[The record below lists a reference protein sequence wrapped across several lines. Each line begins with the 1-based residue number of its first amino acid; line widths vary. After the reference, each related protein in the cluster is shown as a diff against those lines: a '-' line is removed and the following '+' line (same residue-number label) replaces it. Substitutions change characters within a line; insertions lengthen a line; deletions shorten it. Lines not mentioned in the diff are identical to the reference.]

1 MVRLVPYNIS
11 KPRNRDMLVGTI
23 VKVIANYS
31 ETLDGQANLS
41 SLSAQ
46 DVLARK
52 IVIALDEGKWIK

>member
-31 ETLDGQANLS
+31 ETLDDQANLS